1 MRSLGNSY
9 LKNEFTLHKNA
20 KEEHLGPFF
29 KEWED
34 YLDTLRRR
42 SGTFGS
48 SMSDEEVKGLSED
61 QKKQLA
67 QLAEE
72 ASKAG
77 KEH

>member
-1 MRSLGNSY
+1 M
-9 LKNEFTLHKNA
+9 
-20 KEEHLGPFF
+20 GPFF